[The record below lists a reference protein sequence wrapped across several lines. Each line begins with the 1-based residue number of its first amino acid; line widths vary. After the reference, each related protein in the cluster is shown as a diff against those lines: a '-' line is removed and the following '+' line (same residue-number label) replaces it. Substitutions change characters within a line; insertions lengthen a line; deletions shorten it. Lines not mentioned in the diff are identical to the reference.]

1 MNERAR
7 PCALVGARALG
18 SKARSASREAKT
30 DGAHGRVSSSVNT
43 GTRRLFAADTGL
55 ERSFG
60 TRSAVVNAKSA
71 EQIALRPR
79 ALSAFE
85 LPRRPVVKPRYDGR
99 SARRAAKIDWML
111 VTELQSRGSFG
122 VCTKLADL
130 VTWHSS
136 AAHGGGSCTMRST
149 KAASYTSI
157 VTVRGSSETVGALH
171 CRM

>member
-1 MNERAR
+1 MNAKS
-7 PCALVGARALG
+7 AD
-18 SKARSASREAKT
+18 RSASR
-30 DGAHGRVSSSVNT
+30 
-43 GTRRLFAADTGL
+43 
-55 ERSFG
+55 
-60 TRSAVVNAKSA
+60 
-71 EQIALRPR
+71 PR
-79 ALSAFE
+79 APSACD

-99 SARRAAKIDWML
+99 SAGRAAKIDWML

-157 VTVRGSSETVGALH
+157 VTVRASSEAVGALH
-171 CRM
+171 RRMSQVAHNIRESTLPPVGPVPAELNAAHIGMKGSTTHSIILT

>member
-71 EQIALRPR
+71 ERIALRPR

-99 SARRAAKIDWML
+99 SARRAAKIGCEP
-111 VTELQSRGSFG
+111 VTELLSRGRFG
-122 VCTKLADL
+122 TSTEYSDL
-130 VTWHSS
+130 VTRHLS
-136 AAHGGGSCTMRST
+136 AAHGRTSCTMRSA
-149 KAASYTSI
+149 KAASYATSS
-157 VTVRGSSETVGALH
+157 TV
-171 CRM
+171 